1 MMIDLMTPP
10 ISMTDWKCLHD
21 SQWPPTWRAYHATLM
36 KATRSRYETLATVLF
51 VNISHNIH
59 YCLLTIITENPDYNQ
74 DLSSGINLKKYYY

>member
-36 KATRSRYETLATVLF
+36 KATRSCY
-51 VNISHNIH
+51 
-59 YCLLTIITENPDYNQ
+59 
-74 DLSSGINLKKYYY
+74 